1 MKHNHKTSHNA
12 KDGKS
17 HITHTFHSSSLS
29 LVEYT
34 SLVTHAALEVA
45 VDRRVVAT
53 HQLRLHTVCA
63 SDPPCARAQWHMGH
77 APHPSTPTCSLD
89 RGRRDSLLSLRAS
102 SCSSRRC
109 SGHEATAS
117 PTRHRSA
124 STRMASHEYR
134 SVEARPPRPAAP
146 AGGASASEREHVGA
160 RGDDVAVQLL
170 EELLARRVP
179 GLG

>member
-1 MKHNHKTSHNA
+1 MANRTSHTLF
-12 KDGKS
+12 
-17 HITHTFHSSSLS
+17 ISSLS
-29 LVEYT
+29 LVENT

-53 HQLRLHTVCA
+53 TCASICA

-77 APHPSTPTCSLD
+77 APHPSKPTCSLD
-89 RGRRDSLLSLRAS
+89 RGRRDSLLSFRAS
-102 SCSSRRC
+102 SCSSRRY
-109 SGHEATAS
+109 SGHEATTS
-117 PTRHRSA
+117 PTRHRGA

-146 AGGASASEREHVGA
+146 AGRASASEREHVGA

-170 EELLARRVP
+170 EELLARHVP

>member
-17 HITHTFHSSSLS
+17 HITHTCFIHHLSLSGRVHFPCHTRGAGGSCRSSSRCHPP
-29 LVEYT
+29 VAPPYAPPT
-34 SLVTHAALEVA
+34 RHALE
-45 VDRRVVAT
+45 RNGTWAT
-53 HQLRLHTVCA
+53 HHTLLHPRV
-63 SDPPCARAQWHMGH
+63 RF
-77 APHPSTPTCSLD
+77 D

-109 SGHEATAS
+109 SGHEATTS